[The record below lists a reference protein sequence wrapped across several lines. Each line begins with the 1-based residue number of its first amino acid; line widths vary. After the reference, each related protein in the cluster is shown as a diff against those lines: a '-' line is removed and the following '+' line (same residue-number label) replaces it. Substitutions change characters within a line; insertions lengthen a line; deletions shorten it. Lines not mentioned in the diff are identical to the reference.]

1 MMEKFNNGKLY
12 AHKVFL
18 KGVLAD
24 IEYKKLSS
32 NYVIRRQK
40 IYLGKDTVKAML
52 KKEMKK
58 YQHRAQ
64 TCFSWHCC
72 VQFDVS
78 IMV

>member
-24 IEYKKLSS
+24 IENKKSSS

-40 IYLGKDTVKAML
+40 IYGGK
-52 KKEMKK
+52 
-58 YQHRAQ
+58 
-64 TCFSWHCC
+64 HCQGC
-72 VQFDVS
+72 VEKGNAK
-78 IMV
+78 IPT